1 MLRRSPSLRRIRSA
15 RQTPSR
21 PAGRVSDGV
30 TEPRLGSPS
39 SPKIPSMADAAH
51 THSSAWPFSMSS
63 SEVWDIRALRHHR
76 HETIRGAELVR
87 HARLRGGAVALG
99 MRRRWC
105 AGRTENVHLLRLLL
119 HGRHLA
125 GVEQPDQRVR
135 KNRGGRACAAQTG
148 PGPGAS
154 ALGQG
159 HRAALPCARVPWV
172 RAQSR
177 SLGFCAPARPSC
189 RAPSACRGRGWW
201 RVVAATWPAV
211 YRPLACR
218 KARGAAQPL
227 VSAGARQGERRRRL
241 CGRSSRR
248 EQRDSILWRDSISGA
263 MGSLLLLPLST
274 LPNAAEM
281 RAVLHS
287 RRIIR

>member
-1 MLRRSPSLRRIRSA
+1 M
-15 RQTPSR
+15 
-21 PAGRVSDGV
+21 
-30 TEPRLGSPS
+30 
-39 SPKIPSMADAAH
+39 
-51 THSSAWPFSMSS
+51 
-63 SEVWDIRALRHHR
+63 RAPRHHR
-76 HETIRGAELVR
+76 HESIRRTELVWR
-87 HARLRGGAVALG
+87 ARGVGQGVTPG
-99 MRRRWC
+99 MRWRWC
-105 AGRTENVHLLRLLL
+105 AGRTGNVHLLHLLH

-125 GVEQPDQRVR
+125 GAQQPDQRVR
-135 KNRGGRACAAQTG
+135 YIRGRQACAAQTG

-248 EQRDSILWRDSISGA
+248 EQRGSILWRGSLSGA
-263 MGSLLLLPLST
+263 MGTILFHLQLQGQ
-274 LPNAAEM
+274 
-281 RAVLHS
+281 
-287 RRIIR
+287 I

>member
-1 MLRRSPSLRRIRSA
+1 MPTIEPRRGSAGSPKVPSL
-15 RQTPSR
+15 
-21 PAGRVSDGV
+21 
-30 TEPRLGSPS
+30 
-39 SPKIPSMADAAH
+39 ADAVH
-51 THSSAWPFSMSS
+51 THSSAWPFGMS

-87 HARLRGGAVALG
+87 HARLWGGVVALG

-105 AGRTENVHLLRLLL
+105 AGRTGNVHLLHLLL

-135 KNRGGRACAAQTG
+135 KNRGGWACAAQTG

-172 RAQSR
+172 RARSR

-189 RAPSACRGRGWW
+189 RAPSARRGRGQR
-201 RVVAATWPAV
+201 RVVVATWPAAC
-211 YRPLACR
+211 RPIACR
-218 KARGAAQPL
+218 KPRGEAQPL
-227 VSAGARQGERRRRL
+227 VVAGARQGERRRRL

-248 EQRDSILWRDSISGA
+248 EQRGSILWRGSISGA
-263 MGSLLLLPLST
+263 MGTDRLLH
-274 LPNAAEM
+274 EK
-281 RAVLHS
+281 
-287 RRIIR
+287 